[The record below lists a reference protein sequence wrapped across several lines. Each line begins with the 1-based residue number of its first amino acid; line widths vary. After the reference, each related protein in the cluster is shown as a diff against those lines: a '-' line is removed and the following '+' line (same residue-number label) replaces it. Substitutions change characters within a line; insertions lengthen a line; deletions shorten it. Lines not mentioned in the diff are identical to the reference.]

1 VTSWTEVLQGVRGAI
16 AEARDELSRLDAAA
30 GDGDLG
36 LTMTAAAEGA
46 AALAE
51 RGGLDG
57 KTTAEALRALGMELA
72 RVAPSTSGTLFARG
86 LLQASRTAAA
96 AAGAGTGASS
106 TGGSSAGASAAPAAG
121 AAAPGT
127 AAQGDAA
134 GDAAEA
140 SPGAGAPAP
149 GDVAEASPG
158 AGAAAPLDT
167 AGNAATASPVAQ
179 AAALVQAAIEGIQK
193 AGKAQ
198 PGDRTMLD
206 ALVPAAQALQEAA
219 VRGDSPKAA
228 AEAATRAAR
237 DGAEATKDLEP
248 KIGRASWI
256 AERARGNVDA
266 GARAIAVI
274 AAAIAATI
282 T

>member
-1 VTSWTEVLQGVRGAI
+1 MTNWTEVLQAVRGAI
-16 AEARDELSRLDAAA
+16 AAAKDELSRLDAAA

-36 LTMTAAAEGA
+36 LTMTAAADGA

-57 KTTAEALRALGMELA
+57 KTRAEALRALGMELA

-86 LLQASRTAAA
+86 LLQASRVSAATAA
-96 AAGAGTGASS
+96 
-106 TGGSSAGASAAPAAG
+106 
-121 AAAPGT
+121 
-127 AAQGDAA
+127 DAA
-134 GDAAEA
+134 GDD
-140 SPGAGAPAP
+140 AP
-149 GDVAEASPG
+149 
-158 AGAAAPLDT
+158 
-167 AGNAATASPVAQ
+167 ASPVAE
-179 AAALVQAAIEGIQK
+179 AAVLLHAAIEGIQK
-193 AGKAQ
+193 AGKAE

-219 VRGDSPKAA
+219 ARGDSPKAA
-228 AEAATRAAR
+228 AESAAQAAR
-237 DGAEATKDLEP
+237 EGAEATKDLEP

-274 AAAIAATI
+274 ATAIAATI
-282 T
+282 P